1 MPEDEL
7 EPQPDTTPE
16 PEPTPEPQPEP
27 GEDYRGKL
35 NAQTRFLKK
44 EGYTFDEEKKQWVRP
59 ASRPEP
65 SAPGA
70 LSPDAEARI
79 TRSELFGLGIKDPE
93 EQKLVTDAAKRLGI
107 SVYEAANDEFIAAR
121 LDKMREAKKTK
132 EATPAPNRGTGGGT
146 ANITKLAEK
155 ALATGELPTD
165 PATRE
170 KVRAEMKRISK

>member
-1 MPEDEL
+1 MSIEDIEEVVPAEEVID
-7 EPQPDTTPE
+7 EPAVE
-16 PEPTPEPQPEP
+16 PESPEAQEP
-27 GEDYRGKL
+27 ANETEKYRKIAEDQRKRAEKAEAEAKKL
-35 NAQTRFLKK
+35 RSQKP
-44 EGYTFDEEKKQWVRP
+44 P
-59 ASRPEP
+59 AE
-65 SAPGA
+65 GA

-93 EQKLVTDAAKRLGI
+93 EQKFVTDAAKRLGI
-107 SVYEAANDEFIAAR
+107 SVYEAANDELIAAR

-132 EATPAPNRGTGGGT
+132 EATPAPNRSTGGGT

-165 PATRE
+165 PELKA